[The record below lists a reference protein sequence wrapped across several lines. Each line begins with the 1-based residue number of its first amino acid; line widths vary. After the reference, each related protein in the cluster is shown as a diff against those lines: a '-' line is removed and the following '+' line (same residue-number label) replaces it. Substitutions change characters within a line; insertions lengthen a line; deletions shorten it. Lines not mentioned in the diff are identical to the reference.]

1 MGNTPDPQVV
11 VTLPDMEVAAMR
23 RHAGA
28 MGEAATGPQRGMTLV
43 ELMVTITLTSTV
55 VAVVAGGLVTA
66 TQLMGSNSLRLQ
78 EVGENQVAIE
88 AMTKTMRTA
97 VEPRLLGAAL
107 DATGVHPGRRTGG
120 RLLRGLVVTGRADR
134 SGDDPLRP
142 GAGHLQLT
150 DGELV
155 ETYQLPDAHL
165 PSNHDYTYCTAG
177 STGARSAPGSL
188 PRTSWTPRSSP
199 TTARAGTRWR
209 SPCPR
214 PNLEAVDS
222 IDIVV
227 TSQTAEGTESST
239 VVSRVSL
246 VNSGTNPTASP
257 TPSP

>member
-1 MGNTPDPQVV
+1 MTRTWGHG
-11 VTLPDMEVAAMR
+11 R
-23 RHAGA
+23 RRDGDT
-28 MGEAATGPQRGMTLV
+28 ERGMTLV

-66 TQLMGSNSLRLQ
+66 TKLMGSNSLRLQ

-97 VEPRLLGAAL
+97 VEPRLLGAAS
-107 DATGVHPGRRTGG
+107 DAAAFIQGDAQQVAFYAA
-120 RLLRGLVVTGRADR
+120 LSSLVEPT
-134 SGDDPLRP
+134 
-142 GAGHLQLT
+142 GAGMTQYGPVRVTYTLT

-165 PSNHDYTYCTAG
+165 PSDHDYTYCTAG
-177 STGARSAPGSL
+177 STGCAVRTRVLAANIVDAPIFTYYGESGNSL
-188 PRTSWTPRSSP
+188 AVPLSTS
-199 TTARAGTRWR
+199 
-209 SPCPR
+209 
-214 PNLEAVDS
+214 NLEAVDS

>member
-1 MGNTPDPQVV
+1 MS
-11 VTLPDMEVAAMR
+11 TLRERLHHRP
-23 RHAGA
+23 
-28 MGEAATGPQRGMTLV
+28 GEHERGVTLV

-66 TQLMGSNSLRLQ
+66 TKLMGSNSLRLQ

-97 VEPRLLGAAL
+97 VEPRLLGAAT
-107 DATGVHPGRRTGG
+107 DAAAFIQGDTRRVAFYAALSSLIEPTGG
-120 RLLRGLVVTGRADR
+120 GMTRYGPVRVTYT
-134 SGDDPLRP
+134 
-142 GAGHLQLT
+142 LT

-155 ETYQLPDAHL
+155 ETYQLPDEHL
-165 PSNHDYTYCTAG
+165 ATDHDYTYCTAG
-177 STGARSAPGSL
+177 STGCDVRRRVLAANLVDAPIFTFYGESGSTLAVPLSAE
-188 PRTSWTPRSSP
+188 
-199 TTARAGTRWR
+199 
-209 SPCPR
+209 
-214 PNLEAVDS
+214 NLEAVDS

-227 TSQTAEGTESST
+227 TSQTAEGTDSST

>member
-1 MGNTPDPQVV
+1 
-11 VTLPDMEVAAMR
+11 MR
-23 RHAGA
+23 RIRERLRGRVGA
-28 MGEAATGPQRGMTLV
+28 PAHERGMTLV

-97 VEPRLLGAAL
+97 VEPRLLGAASEAAAFIQG
-107 DATGVHPGRRTGG
+107 DAKQVAFYAA
-120 RLLRGLVVTGRADR
+120 LSSLVEPT
-134 SGDDPLRP
+134 
-142 GAGHLQLT
+142 GAGMTRYGPVRVSYRLT
-150 DGELV
+150 GDQLV
-155 ETYQLPDAHL
+155 ETYQLPDPHL
-165 PSNHDYTYCTAG
+165 PSNRDYTYCTAG
-177 STGARSAPGSL
+177 STGCEV
-188 PRTSWTPRSSP
+188 RTRVVAHNIVDGPIFTYYGESGNTLAVPLS
-199 TTARAGTRWR
+199 TA
-209 SPCPR
+209 
-214 PNLEAVDS
+214 NLEAVDS

-257 TPSP
+257 TPTP